1 MNFTNTDCV
10 GEEMSDEV
18 FYQVEEE
25 ISPFYKNVCMQV
37 YWQTESQVYDQ
48 IAPIQYKLHQE
59 IIK

>member
-10 GEEMSDEV
+10 GKEMSDEV

-25 ISPFYKNVCMQV
+25 ISPFYANVWEQV

-48 IAPIQYKLHQE
+48 INLIENKLHQE
-59 IIK
+59 IKK